1 MKEEEEDQELI
12 NSKTERNT
20 LKPIEIN
27 EPIYRMTIESEKGTK
42 EVINIYPNSKPEEIA
57 YNFCKDNN
65 LDFRTLEQMISQIK
79 KLMKSIENENKEN
92 IKKVAYLNDPIL
104 EDSEEQ
110 QSLSTEKI
118 KKTKSFKDNLIKS
131 SEVEQEQ
138 EKGKINNN
146 NNGNCDD
153 NNGINDINDIDNDK
167 LNYLKIDENF
177 KEKEFKGPKTSSI
190 ITNAINNCLE
200 LIEKEEKCCVSN
212 SGTFSSKPGSSSLT
226 SQHYSNNS
234 KENINIF
241 NIDKE
246 KEKEKD
252 KEKNNDKIQ
261 TKEFGS
267 NSNINININP
277 KIVISKSFIKNIP
290 SNINNNY
297 LNLNFNRNNNYSIKE
312 NKTSII
318 SINQKN
324 SNSKKNIAQ
333 SNDNKYSNKIK
344 SLKNSR
350 VNSPKNSI
358 YSNNNYSEYYN
369 NKQKELIKN
378 NKNKSFQRIIN
389 MIKKNN
395 IDINQISN
403 ENLTKNNSIKKKKM
417 KTDKKENMKNLSYKV
432 KLNNNIFYGINNKVN
447 SLRINNVYSNK
458 PSSKENIY
466 YIDTNEKDNFYSISK
481 NEDTSTLNNLVKN
494 SMSSHYFSNNNI
506 SNNFSNNKNPK
517 SENCISINHEINI
530 TILSNPKKLNNI
542 QKNNNIIILGNN
554 TKNAKGKNKNY
565 QTLSNIDKK
574 KYSLQQDKPIRDFK
588 TKIVL
593 TKNNDSSKLKQ
604 ININNNYDKKK
615 LSPINDSC
623 KQKNIKKKYDFINN
637 NISLYSPSIIR
648 DFFNESNLK
657 RYKNYVKSPH
667 DKANTSQ
674 TTMKNFIIKKYKT
687 NINKGSFINNNN
699 KILLNQS
706 SRNNILNDYNSGC
719 NSFNDFNSNINNIF
733 INLKYSNYKKSFIEP
748 MYLDKY
754 NLDNNS
760 YFKQHQ
766 NKKKI
771 AKKRNISDALSS
783 YRINNSHSI
792 HNKKSMNQTTDK
804 AIINNMNLNLNITT
818 ESNSNSYSVISKK
831 KFYNSNNN
839 SNNNS
844 YNNINVKK
852 NKFSNKCSSKNNLN
866 KKRPCYLFIKSQN
879 TSPFSTS
886 QKKKRKNHSTL
897 IQNSSMTIGL
907 LKKNKIANALKN
919 LFLFLSNKNNQIDI
933 FKINK
938 NKIPEDAVKLV
949 QYIIHNCEKNQRI
962 ITIKEFIM
970 KGTLLFDNLTFE
982 EQISI
987 LNFRNGK

>member
-1 MKEEEEDQELI
+1 MKEEVEQELI
-12 NSKTERNT
+12 NNKSEKNT
-20 LKPIEIN
+20 LKPIELN

-65 LDFRTLEQMISQIK
+65 LDFRTLELMINQIK
-79 KLMKSIENENKEN
+79 KLMKSIETENKEN
-92 IKKVAYLNDPIL
+92 IKKVAYLNEPII

-110 QSLSTEKI
+110 QSISIEKI

-131 SEVEQEQ
+131 KEIDQEL

-146 NNGNCDD
+146 NNDKAYNND
-153 NNGINDINDIDNDK
+153 NNDIDNYK
-167 LNYLKIDENF
+167 FNYINIEENF
-177 KEKEFKGPKTSSI
+177 KNREFNNHRKETSSI

-200 LIEKEEKCCVSN
+200 LVEKEEKYCVSN
-212 SGTFSSKPGSSSLT
+212 SGTFSSKAGSSSLT
-226 SQHYSNNS
+226 SQQYSNKNS
-234 KENINIF
+234 KEKINLF

-246 KEKEKD
+246 KDKD
-252 KEKNNDKIQ
+252 KEKNNDKLP
-261 TKEFGS
+261 KRESASNS

-277 KIVISKSFIKNIP
+277 KIVLSKSFIKNFP

-297 LNLNFNRNNNYSIKE
+297 LNFNNNNSMRE
-312 NKTSII
+312 NKASII
-318 SINQKN
+318 RIQQKN
-324 SNSKKNIAQ
+324 NNSKKNVVQ

-350 VNSPKNSI
+350 VNSPN
-358 YSNNNYSEYYN
+358 YSLNNNSNYNEYYN
-369 NKQKELIKN
+369 SKQKEIIKN
-378 NKNKSFQRIIN
+378 SKNKSFQRIIN

-403 ENLTKNNSIKKKKM
+403 ENLTKNNSIKKKNM
-417 KTDKKENMKNLSYKV
+417 KNDKKENMKNLSYKV
-432 KLNNNIFYGINNKVN
+432 KLNNNIIYGINKIANNLK
-447 SLRINNVYSNK
+447 INNVYSNK
-458 PSSKENIY
+458 HSSKENIY
-466 YIDTNEKDNFYSISK
+466 YIDTNEKDNFYSLSK
-481 NEDTSTLNNLVKN
+481 NDDTSTLNNLIKN

-517 SENCISINHEINI
+517 SENNNSIKHEINI
-530 TILSNPKKLNNI
+530 TILSNPKKSNNI
-542 QKNNNIIILGNN
+542 QKSNNIIILGNN
-554 TKNAKGKNKNY
+554 AKNAKGKNKNY

-574 KYSLQQDKPIRDFK
+574 KFSLQKDKPLRDFK

-604 ININNNYDKKK
+604 ININYNYDKKK

-623 KQKNIKKKYDFINN
+623 KQNNIKKKYDFINN

-648 DFFNESNLK
+648 EFFNESNLK
-657 RYKNYVKSPH
+657 KYKNNFKSPY
-667 DKANTSQ
+667 DKSNTSQ

-687 NINKGSFINNNN
+687 NMYKDSFINNNNN

-706 SRNNILNDYNSGC
+706 SRNNILNDYNQRC

-733 INLKYSNYKKSFIEP
+733 INLKYSNNKKTSADH

-771 AKKRNISDALSS
+771 AKKRNISQALSS

-818 ESNSNSYSVISKK
+818 ESNNNSYSVISKK

-844 YNNINVKK
+844 YNNINMNK
-852 NKFSNKCSSKNNLN
+852 KFSNKCSSKNNLN

-879 TSPFSTS
+879 TSPLSTS
-886 QKKKRKNHSTL
+886 QKKKKKNHSTL

-907 LKKNKIANALKN
+907 MKKNKIANSLKN
-919 LFLFLSNKNNQIDI
+919 LFLYLSNNNNQIDI

-938 NKIPEDAVKLV
+938 NKIPEDAIKLV
-949 QYIIHNCEKNQRI
+949 QYIIHNCEQNQRI

-987 LNFRNGK
+987 LNFRNDK

>member
-1 MKEEEEDQELI
+1 MKEEVEQELI
-12 NSKTERNT
+12 NNKSEKNT
-20 LKPIEIN
+20 LKPIELN

-65 LDFRTLEQMISQIK
+65 LDFRTLELMINQIK
-79 KLMKSIENENKEN
+79 KLMKSIETENKEN
-92 IKKVAYLNDPIL
+92 IKKVAYLNEPII

-110 QSLSTEKI
+110 QSISIEKI

-131 SEVEQEQ
+131 KEIDQEL

-146 NNGNCDD
+146 NNDKAYNND
-153 NNGINDINDIDNDK
+153 NNDIDNYK
-167 LNYLKIDENF
+167 FNYINIEENF
-177 KEKEFKGPKTSSI
+177 KNREFNNHRKETSSI

-200 LIEKEEKCCVSN
+200 LVEKEEKYCVSN
-212 SGTFSSKPGSSSLT
+212 SGTFSSKAGSSSLT
-226 SQHYSNNS
+226 SQQYSNKNS
-234 KENINIF
+234 KEKINLF

-246 KEKEKD
+246 KDKD
-252 KEKNNDKIQ
+252 KEKNNDKLP
-261 TKEFGS
+261 KRESASNS

-277 KIVISKSFIKNIP
+277 KIVLSKSFIKNFP

-297 LNLNFNRNNNYSIKE
+297 LNFNNNYSMRE
-312 NKTSII
+312 NKASII
-318 SINQKN
+318 RIQQKN
-324 SNSKKNIAQ
+324 NNSKKNVVQ

-350 VNSPKNSI
+350 VNSPN
-358 YSNNNYSEYYN
+358 YSLNNNSNYNEYYN
-369 NKQKELIKN
+369 SKQKEIIKN
-378 NKNKSFQRIIN
+378 SKNKSFQRIIN

-403 ENLTKNNSIKKKKM
+403 ENLTKNNSIKKKNM
-417 KTDKKENMKNLSYKV
+417 KNDKKENMKNLSYKV
-432 KLNNNIFYGINNKVN
+432 KLNNNIIYGINKIANNLK
-447 SLRINNVYSNK
+447 INNVYSNK
-458 PSSKENIY
+458 HSSKENIY
-466 YIDTNEKDNFYSISK
+466 YIDTNEKDNFYSLSK
-481 NEDTSTLNNLVKN
+481 NDDTSTLNNLIKN

-517 SENCISINHEINI
+517 SENNNSIKHEINI
-530 TILSNPKKLNNI
+530 TILSNPKKSNNI
-542 QKNNNIIILGNN
+542 QKSNNIIILGNN
-554 TKNAKGKNKNY
+554 AKNAKGKNKNY

-574 KYSLQQDKPIRDFK
+574 KFSLQKDKPLRDFK

-604 ININNNYDKKK
+604 ININYNYDKKK

-623 KQKNIKKKYDFINN
+623 KQNNIKKKYDFINN

-648 DFFNESNLK
+648 EFFNESNLK
-657 RYKNYVKSPH
+657 KYKNNFKSPY
-667 DKANTSQ
+667 DKSNTSQ

-687 NINKGSFINNNN
+687 NMYKDSFINNNNN

-706 SRNNILNDYNSGC
+706 SRNNILNDYNQRC

-733 INLKYSNYKKSFIEP
+733 INLKYSNNKKTSADH

-771 AKKRNISDALSS
+771 AKKRNISQALSS

-818 ESNSNSYSVISKK
+818 ESNNNSYSVISKK

-844 YNNINVKK
+844 YNNINMNK
-852 NKFSNKCSSKNNLN
+852 KFSNKCSSKNNLN

-879 TSPFSTS
+879 TSPLSTS
-886 QKKKRKNHSTL
+886 QKKKKKNHSTL

-907 LKKNKIANALKN
+907 MKKNKIANSLKN
-919 LFLFLSNKNNQIDI
+919 LFLYLSNNNNQIDI

-938 NKIPEDAVKLV
+938 NKIPEDAIKLV
-949 QYIIHNCEKNQRI
+949 QYIIHNCEQNQRI

-987 LNFRNGK
+987 LNFRNDK

>member
-1 MKEEEEDQELI
+1 MKEEVEQELI
-12 NSKTERNT
+12 NNKSEKNT
-20 LKPIEIN
+20 LKPIELN

-65 LDFRTLEQMISQIK
+65 LDFRTLELMINQIK
-79 KLMKSIENENKEN
+79 KLMKSIETENKEN
-92 IKKVAYLNDPIL
+92 IKKVAYLNEPII

-110 QSLSTEKI
+110 QSISIEKI

-131 SEVEQEQ
+131 KEIDQEL

-146 NNGNCDD
+146 NNDKAYNND
-153 NNGINDINDIDNDK
+153 NNDIDNYK
-167 LNYLKIDENF
+167 FNYINIEENF
-177 KEKEFKGPKTSSI
+177 KNREFNNHRKETSSI

-200 LIEKEEKCCVSN
+200 LVEKEEKYCVSN
-212 SGTFSSKPGSSSLT
+212 SGTFSSKAGSSSLT
-226 SQHYSNNS
+226 SQQYSNKNS
-234 KENINIF
+234 KEKINLF

-246 KEKEKD
+246 KDKD
-252 KEKNNDKIQ
+252 KEKNNDKLP
-261 TKEFGS
+261 KRESASNS

-277 KIVISKSFIKNIP
+277 KIVLSKSFIKNFP

-297 LNLNFNRNNNYSIKE
+297 LNFNNNNSMRE
-312 NKTSII
+312 NKASII
-318 SINQKN
+318 RIQQKN
-324 SNSKKNIAQ
+324 NNSKKNVVQ

-350 VNSPKNSI
+350 VNSPN
-358 YSNNNYSEYYN
+358 YSLNNNSNYNEYYN
-369 NKQKELIKN
+369 SKQKEIIKN
-378 NKNKSFQRIIN
+378 SKNKSFQRIIN

-403 ENLTKNNSIKKKKM
+403 ENLTKNNSIKKKNM
-417 KTDKKENMKNLSYKV
+417 KNDKKENMKNLSYKV
-432 KLNNNIFYGINNKVN
+432 KLNNNIIYGINKIANNLK
-447 SLRINNVYSNK
+447 INNVYSNK
-458 PSSKENIY
+458 HSSKENIY
-466 YIDTNEKDNFYSISK
+466 YIDTNEKDNFYSLSK
-481 NEDTSTLNNLVKN
+481 NDDTSTLNNLIKN

-517 SENCISINHEINI
+517 SENNNSIKHEINI
-530 TILSNPKKLNNI
+530 TILSNPKKSNNI
-542 QKNNNIIILGNN
+542 QKSNNIIILGNN
-554 TKNAKGKNKNY
+554 AKNAKGKNKNY

-574 KYSLQQDKPIRDFK
+574 KFSLQKDKPLRDFK

-604 ININNNYDKKK
+604 ININYNYDKKK

-623 KQKNIKKKYDFINN
+623 KQNNIKKKYDFINN

-648 DFFNESNLK
+648 EFFNESNLK
-657 RYKNYVKSPH
+657 KYKNNFKSPY
-667 DKANTSQ
+667 DKSNTSQ

-687 NINKGSFINNNN
+687 NMYKDSFINNNNN

-706 SRNNILNDYNSGC
+706 SRNNILNDYNQRC

-733 INLKYSNYKKSFIEP
+733 INLKYSNNKKTSADH

-771 AKKRNISDALSS
+771 AKKRNISQALSS

-818 ESNSNSYSVISKK
+818 ESNNNSYSVISKK

-844 YNNINVKK
+844 YNNINMNK
-852 NKFSNKCSSKNNLN
+852 KFSNKCSSKNNLN

-879 TSPFSTS
+879 TSPLSTS
-886 QKKKRKNHSTL
+886 QKKKKKNHSTL

-907 LKKNKIANALKN
+907 MKKNKIANSLKN
-919 LFLFLSNKNNQIDI
+919 LFLYLSNNNNQIDI
-933 FKINK
+933 LKINK
-938 NKIPEDAVKLV
+938 NKSPEDAIKLV
-949 QYIIHNCEKNQRI
+949 QYIIHNCEQNQRI

-987 LNFRNGK
+987 LNFRNDK

>member
-1 MKEEEEDQELI
+1 MKEEVEQELI
-12 NSKTERNT
+12 NNKSEKNT
-20 LKPIEIN
+20 LKPIELN

-65 LDFRTLEQMISQIK
+65 LDFRTLELMINQIK
-79 KLMKSIENENKEN
+79 KLMKSIETENKEN
-92 IKKVAYLNDPIL
+92 IKKVAYLNEPII

-110 QSLSTEKI
+110 QSISTEKI

-131 SEVEQEQ
+131 IEIDQDL

-146 NNGNCDD
+146 NNNKNYNND
-153 NNGINDINDIDNDK
+153 NNVIDNYK
-167 LNYLKIDENF
+167 LNYINIDENLKSREF
-177 KEKEFKGPKTSSI
+177 NNHRKETSSI

-200 LIEKEEKCCVSN
+200 LVEKEEKCCVSN
-212 SGTFSSKPGSSSLT
+212 SGTFSSKAGSSSLT
-226 SQHYSNNS
+226 SQQYSNNS
-234 KENINIF
+234 KENINLF
-241 NIDKE
+241 NIDKDKE
-246 KEKEKD
+246 KEKEK
-252 KEKNNDKIQ
+252 NNDKLP
-261 TKEFGS
+261 KRESASNS
-267 NSNINININP
+267 NSNINISINP
-277 KIVISKSFIKNIP
+277 KIVISKSFIKNFP

-297 LNLNFNRNNNYSIKE
+297 LNFNNNNNYSMRE

-318 SINQKN
+318 RIQQKN
-324 SNSKKNIAQ
+324 NNSKKNVVQ

-350 VNSPKNSI
+350 VNSPN
-358 YSNNNYSEYYN
+358 YSLNNNSNYNEYYN
-369 NKQKELIKN
+369 SKQKEIIKN

-403 ENLTKNNSIKKKKM
+403 ENLAKNNSINKKNM
-417 KTDKKENMKNLSYKV
+417 KNNKKENMKNLSYKV
-432 KLNNNIFYGINNKVN
+432 KLNNNIFYEINNRANNLKINHVN
-447 SLRINNVYSNK
+447 SNK
-458 PSSKENIY
+458 HSSKENIY
-466 YIDTNEKDNFYSISK
+466 YIDTNEKDNFYSLTK
-481 NEDTSTLNNLVKN
+481 NDDTSTLNNLNKN
-494 SMSSHYFSNNNI
+494 SMNSHYFSNNNI
-506 SNNFSNNKNPK
+506 NKNPK
-517 SENCISINHEINI
+517 SENNNSIKHEINI
-530 TILSNPKKLNNI
+530 TILSNPKKSNNI
-542 QKNNNIIILGNN
+542 QKSNNIIILRNN
-554 TKNAKGKNKNY
+554 SKNAKGKNKNY

-574 KYSLQQDKPIRDFK
+574 KFSLQQDKPLRDFK

-604 ININNNYDKKK
+604 ININYNYDKKK

-623 KQKNIKKKYDFINN
+623 KQNNIKKKYDFINN

-648 DFFNESNLK
+648 EFFNESNLK
-657 RYKNYVKSPH
+657 KYKNNFKSPY
-667 DKANTSQ
+667 DKSNTSQ

-687 NINKGSFINNNN
+687 NMYKDSFINNN

-706 SRNNILNDYNSGC
+706 SRNNILNDYNQRC

-733 INLKYSNYKKSFIEP
+733 INLKYSNNKKTPADP

-771 AKKRNISDALSS
+771 AKKRNISQALSS
-783 YRINNSHSI
+783 YRINNSHSN

-818 ESNSNSYSVISKK
+818 ESNNNSYSVISKK

-844 YNNINVKK
+844 YNNINMNK
-852 NKFSNKCSSKNNLN
+852 KFSNKCSSKNNLN

-879 TSPFSTS
+879 TSPPSTS
-886 QKKKRKNHSTL
+886 QKKKKKNHSTL

-907 LKKNKIANALKN
+907 MKKNKIANSLKN
-919 LFLFLSNKNNQIDI
+919 LFLYLSNKNNQIDI

-938 NKIPEDAVKLV
+938 NKIPEDAIKLV
-949 QYIIHNCEKNQRI
+949 QYIIHNCEQNQRI

-987 LNFRNGK
+987 LNFRNDK

>member
-1 MKEEEEDQELI
+1 MKEEVEQELI
-12 NSKTERNT
+12 NNKSEKNS
-20 LKPIEIN
+20 LKPIELN

-42 EVINIYPNSKPEEIA
+42 EVISIYPNSKPEEIA

-65 LDFRTLEQMISQIK
+65 LDFRTLELMINQIK
-79 KLMKSIENENKEN
+79 KLMKSIETENKEN
-92 IKKVAYLNDPIL
+92 IKKVAYLNEPII

-110 QSLSTEKI
+110 QSISIEKI

-131 SEVEQEQ
+131 KEIDQEL

-146 NNGNCDD
+146 NNDKAYNND
-153 NNGINDINDIDNDK
+153 NNDIDNYK
-167 LNYLKIDENF
+167 FNYINIEENF
-177 KEKEFKGPKTSSI
+177 KNREFNNHRKETSSI

-200 LIEKEEKCCVSN
+200 LVEKEEKYCVSN
-212 SGTFSSKPGSSSLT
+212 SGTFSSKAGSSSLT
-226 SQHYSNNS
+226 SQQYSNNS
-234 KENINIF
+234 KENINLF
-241 NIDKE
+241 NID
-246 KEKEKD
+246 KEKD
-252 KEKNNDKIQ
+252 KEKNHDKLP
-261 TKEFGS
+261 KRESASNS
-267 NSNINININP
+267 NSNINISINP
-277 KIVISKSFIKNIP
+277 KIVISKSFIKNFP

-297 LNLNFNRNNNYSIKE
+297 LNFNNNNNYSMRE

-318 SINQKN
+318 RIQQKN
-324 SNSKKNIAQ
+324 NNSKKNVVQ

-350 VNSPKNSI
+350 VNSPN
-358 YSNNNYSEYYN
+358 YSLNNNSNYNEYYN
-369 NKQKELIKN
+369 SKQKEIIKN

-403 ENLTKNNSIKKKKM
+403 ENLTKNNSINKKNM
-417 KTDKKENMKNLSYKV
+417 KNDKKENMKNLSYKV
-432 KLNNNIFYGINNKVN
+432 KLNNNIFYEINNRANNLKINHVN
-447 SLRINNVYSNK
+447 SNK
-458 PSSKENIY
+458 HSSKENIY
-466 YIDTNEKDNFYSISK
+466 YIDTNEKDNFYSLTK
-481 NEDTSTLNNLVKN
+481 NDDTSTLNNLIKN

-517 SENCISINHEINI
+517 SENNNSIKHEINI
-530 TILSNPKKLNNI
+530 TILSNPKKSNNI
-542 QKNNNIIILGNN
+542 QKSNNIIILGNN
-554 TKNAKGKNKNY
+554 AKNAKGKNKNY

-574 KYSLQQDKPIRDFK
+574 KFSLQQDKPPRDFK

-604 ININNNYDKKK
+604 ININYNYDKKK

-623 KQKNIKKKYDFINN
+623 KQNNIKKKYDFINN

-648 DFFNESNLK
+648 EFFNESNLK
-657 RYKNYVKSPH
+657 KYKNNFKSPY
-667 DKANTSQ
+667 DKSNTSQ

-687 NINKGSFINNNN
+687 NMYKDSFINNNNN

-706 SRNNILNDYNSGC
+706 SRNNILNDYNQRC

-733 INLKYSNYKKSFIEP
+733 INLKYSNNKKTSADH

-771 AKKRNISDALSS
+771 AKKRNISQALSS

-818 ESNSNSYSVISKK
+818 ESNNNSYSVISKK

-844 YNNINVKK
+844 YNNINMNK
-852 NKFSNKCSSKNNLN
+852 KFSNKCSSKNNLN

-879 TSPFSTS
+879 TSPLSTS
-886 QKKKRKNHSTL
+886 QKKKKKNHSTL

-907 LKKNKIANALKN
+907 MKKNKIANSLKN
-919 LFLFLSNKNNQIDI
+919 LFLYLSNNNNQIDI

-938 NKIPEDAVKLV
+938 NKIPEDAIKLV
-949 QYIIHNCEKNQRI
+949 QYIIHDCEQNQRI

-987 LNFRNGK
+987 LNFRNDK

>member
-1 MKEEEEDQELI
+1 MKEEVEQELI
-12 NSKTERNT
+12 NNKSEKNT
-20 LKPIEIN
+20 LKPIELN

-65 LDFRTLEQMISQIK
+65 LDFRTLELMINQIK
-79 KLMKSIENENKEN
+79 KLMKSIETENKEN
-92 IKKVAYLNDPIL
+92 IKKVAYLNEPII

-110 QSLSTEKI
+110 QSISIEKI

-131 SEVEQEQ
+131 KEIDQEL

-146 NNGNCDD
+146 NNDKAYNND
-153 NNGINDINDIDNDK
+153 NNDIDNYK
-167 LNYLKIDENF
+167 FNYINIEENF
-177 KEKEFKGPKTSSI
+177 KNREFNNHRKETSSI

-200 LIEKEEKCCVSN
+200 LVEKEEKYCVSN
-212 SGTFSSKPGSSSLT
+212 SGTFSSKAGSSSLT
-226 SQHYSNNS
+226 SQQYSNKNS
-234 KENINIF
+234 KEKINLF

-246 KEKEKD
+246 KDKD
-252 KEKNNDKIQ
+252 KEKNNDKLP
-261 TKEFGS
+261 KRESASNS

-277 KIVISKSFIKNIP
+277 KIVLSKSFIKNFP

-297 LNLNFNRNNNYSIKE
+297 LNFNNNYSMRE
-312 NKTSII
+312 NKASII
-318 SINQKN
+318 RIQQKN
-324 SNSKKNIAQ
+324 NNSKKNVVQ

-350 VNSPKNSI
+350 VNSPN
-358 YSNNNYSEYYN
+358 YSLNNNSNYNEYYN
-369 NKQKELIKN
+369 SKQKEIIKN
-378 NKNKSFQRIIN
+378 SKNKSFQRIIN

-403 ENLTKNNSIKKKKM
+403 ENLTKNNSIKKKNM
-417 KTDKKENMKNLSYKV
+417 KNDKKENMKNLSYKV
-432 KLNNNIFYGINNKVN
+432 KLNNNIIYGINKIANNLK
-447 SLRINNVYSNK
+447 INNVYSNK
-458 PSSKENIY
+458 HSSKENIY
-466 YIDTNEKDNFYSISK
+466 YIDTNEKDNFYSLSK
-481 NEDTSTLNNLVKN
+481 NDDTSTLNNLIKN

-517 SENCISINHEINI
+517 SENNNSIKHEINI
-530 TILSNPKKLNNI
+530 TILSNPKKSNNI
-542 QKNNNIIILGNN
+542 QKSNNIIILGNN
-554 TKNAKGKNKNY
+554 AKNAKGKNKNY

-574 KYSLQQDKPIRDFK
+574 KFSLQKDKPLRDFK

-604 ININNNYDKKK
+604 ININYNYDKKK

-623 KQKNIKKKYDFINN
+623 KQNNIKKKYDFINN

-648 DFFNESNLK
+648 EFFNESNLK
-657 RYKNYVKSPH
+657 KYKNNFKSPY
-667 DKANTSQ
+667 DKSNTSQ

-687 NINKGSFINNNN
+687 NMYKDSFINNNNN

-706 SRNNILNDYNSGC
+706 SRNNILNDYNQRC

-733 INLKYSNYKKSFIEP
+733 INLKYSNNKKTSADH

-771 AKKRNISDALSS
+771 AKKRNISQALSS

-818 ESNSNSYSVISKK
+818 ESNNNSYSVISKK

-844 YNNINVKK
+844 YNNINMNK
-852 NKFSNKCSSKNNLN
+852 KFSNKCSSKNNLN

-879 TSPFSTS
+879 TSPLSTS
-886 QKKKRKNHSTL
+886 QKKNKKNHSTL

-907 LKKNKIANALKN
+907 MKKNKIANSLKN
-919 LFLFLSNKNNQIDI
+919 LFLYLSNNNNQIDI

-938 NKIPEDAVKLV
+938 NKIPEDAIKLV
-949 QYIIHNCEKNQRI
+949 QYIIHNCEQNQRI

-987 LNFRNGK
+987 LNFRNDK